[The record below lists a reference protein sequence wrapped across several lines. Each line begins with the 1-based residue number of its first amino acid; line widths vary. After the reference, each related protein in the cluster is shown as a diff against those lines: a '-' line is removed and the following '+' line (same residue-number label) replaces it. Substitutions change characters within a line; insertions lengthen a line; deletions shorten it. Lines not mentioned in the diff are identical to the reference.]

1 VSPSLLLTDI
11 GQLVTCTGTAGSG
24 EASLAVSHNTSVLI
38 HDALIAGIGPD
49 DDAVK
54 NALASGVETL
64 SMDNQVVMP
73 GFVDSHTHIV
83 FGGDRV
89 AEFNARM
96 SGAPYIA
103 GGIGNTVSA
112 TREASRDALVSNASA
127 LRDEMLLSGSTT
139 VEIKSGYG
147 LTVEHEKRLL
157 EVARGITDQTT
168 FLGAHLIPE
177 EHAGNP
183 ESYVDAVCGPM
194 LEHCA
199 PYARFV
205 DVFLEKGAFDAQ
217 QARRV
222 LMAGVTQGLIP
233 TLHASQLGPGEGA
246 KIAVEVGAASLS
258 HGNHLTTLDIQ
269 LLRGSGVVVTAL
281 PGTDFSTAG
290 KYLDVRPL
298 HEAGITVSLASNCN
312 PGSSF
317 TSSMSFII
325 ALAVREMSMSPADAV
340 WSATAGGAAALRLGD
355 RGQIRVGARADM
367 IQLAAP
373 TYAYVAYRPGVDLVR
388 RVFLH
393 GELVVEKFRD
403 VR

>member
-38 HDALIAGIGPD
+38 HDGLIAGIGPD

-112 TREASRDALVSNASA
+112 TREASRDALVSNASD

-168 FLGAHLIPE
+168 FFGGPSNSRRARGQSRELCRCGVRTHVGALRTVRP
-177 EHAGNP
+177 
-183 ESYVDAVCGPM
+183 VCGCLPRKGGVRFAAGATGTYGRRYPGVNPDPPCQPIRARRGGKNRRRGGSG
-194 LEHCA
+194 LALPRKSPHNIGYTTSPWKWRCGDSTARHRFFHRGELSRCSPFLRGRNHRISSQQLQSWVKFYLLDVVYYCSRCA
-199 PYARFV
+199 RNV
-205 DVFLEKGAFDAQ
+205 DVACGRCVA
-217 QARRV
+217 
-222 LMAGVTQGLIP
+222 
-233 TLHASQLGPGEGA
+233 
-246 KIAVEVGAASLS
+246 
-258 HGNHLTTLDIQ
+258 
-269 LLRGSGVVVTAL
+269 
-281 PGTDFSTAG
+281 
-290 KYLDVRPL
+290 
-298 HEAGITVSLASNCN
+298 
-312 PGSSF
+312 
-317 TSSMSFII
+317 
-325 ALAVREMSMSPADAV
+325 
-340 WSATAGGAAALRLGD
+340 ATAGGAAALRLGD

>member
-1 VSPSLLLTDI
+1 VSSPLLLTDI
-11 GQLVTCTGTAGSG
+11 GQLVTCTGSAGSG
-24 EASLAVSHNTSVLI
+24 EASLGVSHNTSVLI
-38 HDALIAGIGPD
+38 QDGLIRGIGPD

-54 NALASGVETL
+54 GAVASEVDTL
-64 SMDNQVVMP
+64 SMDSQVVIP

-89 AEFNARM
+89 VEFNARM

-112 TREASRDALVSNASA
+112 TRRASKGALVSNASA
-127 LRDEMLLSGSTT
+127 LREEMLLSGSTT
-139 VEIKSGYG
+139 VEVKSGYG
-147 LTVEHEKRLL
+147 LTVEHEKRSL
-157 EVARGITDQTT
+157 EVAQTITDQVT
-168 FLGAHLIPE
+168 FLGGHLVPE
-177 EHAGNP
+177 EYAGDP

-205 DVFLEKGAFDAQ
+205 DVFLEKGAFDAH

-222 LMAGVTQGLIP
+222 LTAGVAQGLIP

-246 KIAVEVGAASLS
+246 KIALEVGAASLS
-258 HGNHLTTLDIQ
+258 HGNHLTKSDLQ
-269 LLRGSGVVVTAL
+269 LLRGSRVVVTAL

-317 TSSMSFII
+317 SSSMLFMI

-340 WSATAGGAAALRLGD
+340 WSATAGGAAALRLMD

-373 TYAYVAYRPGVDLVR
+373 DYAYVAYRPGVDLVR
-388 RVFLH
+388 RVFLQ
-393 GELVVEKFRD
+393 GELVVEKSRD